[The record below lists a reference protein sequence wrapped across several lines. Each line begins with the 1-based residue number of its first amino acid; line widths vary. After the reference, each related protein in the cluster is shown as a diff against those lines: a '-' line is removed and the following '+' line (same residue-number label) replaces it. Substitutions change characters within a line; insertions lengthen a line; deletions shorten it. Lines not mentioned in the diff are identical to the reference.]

1 MISVKYQNATHM
13 VVTSEFSHTV
23 EEISQYFTITIPD
36 SQFMRKGRR
45 KYWDGKLRLYNKR
58 NSTLYIGLLKNLI
71 EFAKERKYDIDIDD
85 NLIPDENWTL
95 KDLDE
100 FLRSLSLPIEMR
112 DYQKDALITC
122 INKRR
127 CVIESS
133 TGSGKSLVIYSLIRY
148 LKERKILLI
157 VPTLTLISQM
167 RSDFIKYSEDD
178 KWDFDDNV
186 HVITAGVNKESN
198 INIFLSTWQSLYN
211 LDKSYFD
218 QFDSVIVDETHL
230 AHSTSFRH
238 ILENSTNADERF
250 GFTGTLQETETHV
263 MTILGLLGQV
273 KKVTNTQELQRK
285 KILSNINIDMILLK
299 YPEEMCKRVVELNY
313 DEEIDVILE
322 NEERNELIL
331 NLAKRGSGN
340 ILILTSHVKKSGA
353 KLYNLIN
360 ENNVENKDVFFI
372 YGETERQI
380 REEVRW
386 YAEENDN
393 VVIIATYQVF
403 STGVNIKNLQTILF
417 AIAGKSKIRNL
428 QSIGRG
434 LRTHENKDH
443 LKLIDI
449 GDDFRYK
456 SKVNYAF
463 KHFEERYKLYIK
475 EGFPVNIEGKAISY
489 HPIIN
494 VLSND

>member
-1 MISVKYQNATHM
+1 MIDVTYKNATHM
-13 VVTSEFSHTV
+13 VVKSETPHIV
-23 EEISQYFTITIPD
+23 EEISKYFTIIIPD
-36 SQFMRKGRR
+36 SQFMKRGHRR
-45 KYWDGKLRLYNKR
+45 YWDGKLRLYNKR
-58 NSTLYIGLLKNLI
+58 NSTLYCGLLKNLI
-71 EFAKERKYDIDIDD
+71 EFAKKRKYSLDIDD
-85 NLIPDENWTL
+85 NLIPADKWKE

-100 FLRSLSLPIEMR
+100 FLRTLSMSMELR
-112 DYQKDALITC
+112 DYQKKALITC
-122 INKRR
+122 INKSR

-148 LKERKILLI
+148 LAERKVILI

-167 RSDFIKYSEDD
+167 RSDFIKYSENDN
-178 KWDFDDNV
+178 WNFDENV
-186 HVITAGVNKESN
+186 HVITGGADKESDKSV
-198 INIFLSTWQSLYN
+198 FLSTWQSLYN
-211 LDKSYFD
+211 LEKPYFE

-238 ILENSTNADERF
+238 ILENSTNADQRF
-250 GFTGTLQETETHV
+250 GFTGTLQETQTHV

-273 KKVTNTQELQRK
+273 TKVTNTQELQRK

-322 NEERNELIL
+322 NEKRNELIL
-331 NLAKRGSGN
+331 NLAKRGTGN
-340 ILILTSHVKKSGA
+340 ILILTSHVKKSGME
-353 KLYNLIN
+353 LYDIISKG
-360 ENNVENKDVFFI
+360 VCQKDVFFI
-372 YGETERQI
+372 YGDTSSQL

-386 YAEENDN
+386 YAENNNN
-393 VVIIATYQVF
+393 VVIVATYQVF

-449 GDDFRYK
+449 GDDFRYRN
-456 SKVNYAF
+456 KVNYAF
-463 KHFEERYKLYIK
+463 RHFEERYKLYIS
-475 EGFPVNIEGKAISY
+475 EGFPVNITDKGIQC
-489 HPIIN
+489 HPF
-494 VLSND
+494 VSMSND

>member
-1 MISVKYQNATHM
+1 MIDVKYHNATYM
-13 VVTSEFSHTV
+13 VATSESPHVV

-36 SQFMRKGRR
+36 SQFMRKGHR
-45 KYWDGKLRLYNKR
+45 KYWDGKLKLYNKR
-58 NSTLYIGLLKNLI
+58 KSTLYSGLLKNLI
-71 EFAKERKYDIDIDD
+71 EFAKDHKYSIDIDD
-85 NLIPDENWTL
+85 NLIPDEKWTS
-95 KDLDE
+95 KNLDE
-100 FLRSLSLPIEMR
+100 FLRTLSLPVDLR
-112 DYQKDALITC
+112 DYQRAALITC

-148 LKERKILLI
+148 LSERKVLLI

-167 RSDFIKYSEDD
+167 RSDFIKYSEED

-186 HVITAGVNKESN
+186 HVITGGVDKKSDKNVY
-198 INIFLSTWQSLYN
+198 LSTWQSLYN
-211 LDKSYFD
+211 LDNNYFD
-218 QFDSVIVDETHL
+218 QFDSVIIDETHL

-238 ILENSTNADERF
+238 ILENSINADERF

-263 MTILGLLGQV
+263 MTILGLLGQAT
-273 KKVTNTQELQRK
+273 KVTNTQELQRK

-299 YPEEMCKRVVELNY
+299 HPLEVCKRVVELNY
-313 DEEIDVILE
+313 DEEIDIILE
-322 NEERNELIL
+322 NEQRNEFIL
-331 NLAKRGSGN
+331 NLAKKGSGN
-340 ILILTSHVKKSGA
+340 ILILTSQVKKSGIG
-353 KLYNLIN
+353 LYDLIS
-360 ENNVENKDVFFI
+360 ENVKNKDIFFI
-372 YGETERQI
+372 YGETEQQL

-386 YAEENDN
+386 YAEKNDN

-403 STGVNIKNLQTILF
+403 STGVNIRNLQTIIF

-434 LRTHENKDH
+434 LRTHKNKDH

-456 SKVNYAF
+456 NKVNYAF
-463 KHFEERYKLYIK
+463 KHFEERYKLYIR
-475 EGFPVNIEGKAISY
+475 EGFPVNINEKEISSY
-489 HPIIN
+489 PFVD
-494 VLSND
+494 VLSSN

>member
-1 MISVKYQNATHM
+1 MIDVTYKNATHM
-13 VVTSEFSHTV
+13 VVKSETPHIV
-23 EEISQYFTITIPD
+23 EEISKYFTIIIPD
-36 SQFMRKGRR
+36 SQFMKRGHR

-58 NSTLYIGLLKNLI
+58 NSTLYCGLLKNLI
-71 EFAKERKYDIDIDD
+71 QFAKENNYPIDIDD
-85 NLIPDENWTL
+85 NLLPADKWKK

-100 FLRSLSLPIEMR
+100 FLRTLFLPMELR
-112 DYQKDALITC
+112 DYQKKALATC
-122 INKRR
+122 INKGR

-148 LKERKILLI
+148 LSERKVLLI

-167 RSDFIKYSEDD
+167 HSDFIKYSENDN
-178 KWDFDDNV
+178 WDFDENV
-186 HVITAGVNKESN
+186 HVITGGVDKESDKSV
-198 INIFLSTWQSLYN
+198 FLSTWQSLYN
-211 LDKSYFD
+211 LEKPYFK
-218 QFDSVIVDETHL
+218 QFESVIVDESHL

-238 ILENSTNADERF
+238 ILENSTNADQRF
-250 GFTGTLQETETHV
+250 GFTGTLQETQTHL
-263 MTILGLLGQV
+263 MTILGLLGQAT
-273 KKVTNTQELQRK
+273 KVTNTKELQKK

-299 YPEEMCKRVVELNY
+299 YPEEVCKRVVELNY

-322 NEERNELIL
+322 NEKRNELIQ
-331 NLAKRGSGN
+331 NLAERGSGN
-340 ILILTSHVKKSGA
+340 ILILTSHVEKSGL
-353 KLYNLIN
+353 KLYDIISKG
-360 ENNVENKDVFFI
+360 VCHKDVFFVH
-372 YGETERQI
+372 GETHKQL
-380 REEVRW
+380 REEIRW
-386 YAEENDN
+386 YAENNDN

-434 LRTHENKDH
+434 LRTHKNKDH

-463 KHFEERYKLYIK
+463 RHFEERYKLYIR
-475 EGFPVNIEGKAISY
+475 EGFPVNINEKGIPC
-489 HPIIN
+489 HPFVN
-494 VLSND
+494 MSDGS

>member
-1 MISVKYQNATHM
+1 MKRGH
-13 VVTSEFSHTV
+13 
-23 EEISQYFTITIPD
+23 
-36 SQFMRKGRR
+36 R

-58 NSTLYIGLLKNLI
+58 NSTLYCGLLKNLI
-71 EFAKERKYDIDIDD
+71 EFAKKRKYSLDIDD
-85 NLIPDENWTL
+85 NLIPADKWKE

-100 FLRSLSLPIEMR
+100 FLRTLSMSMELR
-112 DYQKDALITC
+112 DYQKKALITC
-122 INKRR
+122 INKSR

-148 LKERKILLI
+148 LAERKVILI

-167 RSDFIKYSEDD
+167 RSDFIKYSENDN
-178 KWDFDDNV
+178 WNFDENV
-186 HVITAGVNKESN
+186 HVITGGADKESDKSV
-198 INIFLSTWQSLYN
+198 FLSTWQSLYN
-211 LDKSYFD
+211 LEKSYFE

-238 ILENSTNADERF
+238 ILENSTNADQRF
-250 GFTGTLQETETHV
+250 GFTGTLQETQTHV

-273 KKVTNTQELQRK
+273 TKVTNTQELQRK

-322 NEERNELIL
+322 NEKRNELIL

-340 ILILTSHVKKSGA
+340 ILILTSHVKKSGME
-353 KLYNLIN
+353 LYDIISKG
-360 ENNVENKDVFFI
+360 VCHKDVFFI
-372 YGETERQI
+372 YGDTSSQL

-386 YAEENDN
+386 YAENNDN
-393 VVIIATYQVF
+393 VVIVATYQVF

-456 SKVNYAF
+456 NKVNYAF
-463 KHFEERYKLYIK
+463 RHFEERYKLYIS
-475 EGFPVNIEGKAISY
+475 EGFPVNINEKGIPC
-489 HPIIN
+489 HPF
-494 VLSND
+494 VSMSND

>member
-1 MISVKYQNATHM
+1 MIDVKYHNATYM
-13 VVTSEFSHTV
+13 VVTSESPHV
-23 EEISQYFTITIPD
+23 IEEISKYFTIIIPD
-36 SQFMRKGRR
+36 AQFMKRGHR
-45 KYWDGKLRLYNKR
+45 KYWDGKLRLYNKKK
-58 NSTLYIGLLKNLI
+58 STLYSGLLKNLI
-71 EFAKERKYDIDIDD
+71 EFAKDHKYSIDIDD
-85 NLIPDENWTL
+85 NLIPDEKWTQ

-100 FLRSLSLPIEMR
+100 FLHTLSLPFELR

-148 LKERKILLI
+148 LSERKVLLI

-167 RSDFIKYSEDD
+167 RSDFIKYSEKD
-178 KWDFDDNV
+178 KWDFDNNV

-198 INIFLSTWQSLYN
+198 KNVYLSTWQSLYN
-211 LDKSYFD
+211 LQKDYFN

-238 ILENSTNADERF
+238 ILENSVNADKRF

-263 MTILGLLGQV
+263 MTIFGLLGQV

-285 KILSNINIDMILLK
+285 KILSNIDIDMILLK

-322 NEERNELIL
+322 NEERNKLIL

-340 ILILTSHVKKSGA
+340 ILILTSQVKKSGL

-360 ENNVENKDVFFI
+360 ENNVEHKDVFFI
-372 YGETERQI
+372 YGETERQL

-386 YAEENDN
+386 YAEEHNN

-475 EGFPVNIEGKAISY
+475 EGFPVNIKGKAISY
-489 HPIIN
+489 HSSIN
-494 VLSND
+494 MLSND

>member
-1 MISVKYQNATHM
+1 MDVKYHNATHM

-36 SQFMRKGRR
+36 SQFMRKGHR

-58 NSTLYIGLLKNLI
+58 NSTLYTGLLKNLI
-71 EFAKERKYDIDIDD
+71 EFAKERKYSIDIDD

-100 FLRSLSLPIEMR
+100 FLRSLSLPVNLR
-112 DYQKDALITC
+112 DYQKDALIIC
-122 INKRR
+122 INKKR

-167 RSDFIKYSEDD
+167 RSDFVKYSEDD
-178 KWDFDDNV
+178 KWNFDDNV
-186 HVITAGVNKESN
+186 HVITGGVAKESDKN
-198 INIFLSTWQSLYN
+198 VFLSTWQSLYN
-211 LDKSYFD
+211 LEKSYFE

-250 GFTGTLQETETHV
+250 GFTGTLQETETHL
-263 MTILGLLGQV
+263 MTILGLLGQAT
-273 KKVTNTQELQRK
+273 KVTNTQELQKK

-299 YPEEMCKRVVELNY
+299 YPEEVCKRVVELNY

-322 NEERNELIL
+322 NDKRNELIL
-331 NLAKRGSGN
+331 NLAEKGSGN
-340 ILILTSHVKKSGA
+340 ILILTSQVKKSGVG
-353 KLYNLIN
+353 LYDLIN
-360 ENNVENKDVFFI
+360 ENAKNKDVFFI
-372 YGETERQI
+372 YGETDQQL

-386 YAEENDN
+386 YAEEHDN

-403 STGVNIKNLQTILF
+403 STGVNIKNLRTILF

-456 SKVNYAF
+456 NKVNYAF

-475 EGFPVNIEGKAISY
+475 EGFPVNINEKGIPC
-489 HPIIN
+489 HPFVQMPN
-494 VLSND
+494 VN